1 MSAIRRVASERATRL
16 SAKSSPYHAAVAL
29 FDAQDTPGP
38 STMRRQARRV
48 KRENVELND
57 QEGSDD
63 ALPAAVK
70 KRKGK
75 VVKTATSVATTD
87 EVQVTQETESD
98 TPGFRLDTM
107 ICDQAQWKEQDPKTK
122 DEVTDAAVAKLRIGV
137 HGQM

>member
-75 VVKTATSVATTD
+75 VVKTATSVATT
-87 EVQVTQETESD
+87 ETKSRS
-98 TPGFRLDTM
+98 PKKPKAIPQGLDVPHP
-107 ICDQAQWKEQDPKTK
+107 APERWKE
-122 DEVTDAAVAKLRIGV
+122 A
-137 HGQM
+137 